1 MVVVTDI
8 HKSFGQV
15 YAVRGVS
22 FELAPGQIAGLL
34 GHNGAGKTTTIRMI
48 AGYLTPDV
56 GRVSVAGF
64 DTVTNRQAALA
75 KLGYLPEAN
84 PLYPEMGVPEYLHFR
99 ARLFGVE
106 RAKRHEAVERAI
118 ERCWL
123 KEMRGRRIATLSKGY
138 KQRVGLAAA
147 LLHEP
152 PVLLLDEPT
161 NGLDPTQIH
170 ETRGL
175 IKELA
180 ADRTVLVSSHI
191 LPEIE
196 RVCDRV
202 IIFAGGKVGADGSPT
217 DLARGIG
224 VHAGRGNI
232 GSVYTME
239 ARSHEQSDARA
250 ASFENALRAN
260 SGVSSFDPAAAL
272 PDGWTRWTIHATAA
286 ARDMREELAA
296 AAAKHSLVVREL
308 RSERASLEKV
318 FMTVL
323 ERAGDLP

>member
-1 MVVVTDI
+1 MIVVSGV

-15 YAVRGVS
+15 YAVRGVD
-22 FELAPGQIAGLL
+22 FELAAGQVAGLL

-48 AGYLTPDV
+48 AAFLTPDV
-56 GRVSVAGF
+56 GRIKVGGF
-64 DTVTNRQAALA
+64 DTVEHRQAALA
-75 KLGYLPEAN
+75 RLGYLPEAN

-106 RAKRHEAVERAI
+106 RAKRHSAVERVI

-123 KEMRGRRIATLSKGY
+123 KEMRGRRIGALSKGY

-147 LLHEP
+147 LLHDP

-161 NGLDPTQIH
+161 NGLDPAQIH

-175 IKELA
+175 IKDLA
-180 ADRTVLVSSHI
+180 RDRTVLISSHI

-202 IIFAGGKVGADGSPT
+202 IIVAGGKVGADGTPA

-224 VHAGRGNI
+224 VKAGRGTI
-232 GSVYTME
+232 GGVYVLE
-239 ARSHEQSDARA
+239 ARAQEGDVAAKR
-250 ASFENALRAN
+250 ASFENALRA
-260 SGVSSFDPAAAL
+260 SEGVARFESVEVE
-272 PDGWTRWTIHATAA
+272 GWTRWTIHATGV
-286 ARDMREELAA
+286 ARDLREELGAV
-296 AAAKHSLVVREL
+296 AAKHGLRVREL
-308 RSERASLEKV
+308 RSERASLEQV

-323 ERAGDLP
+323 ERAEDLP

>member
-1 MVVVTDI
+1 MVVVSDL
-8 HKSFGQV
+8 HKSFGPV

-22 FELAPGQIAGLL
+22 FELAQGQIAGLL

-48 AGYLTPDV
+48 AGFLTPDV
-56 GRVSVAGF
+56 GHVSIDGF
-64 DTVTNRQAALA
+64 HTVNNRQEALA
-75 KLGYLPEAN
+75 RLGYLPEAN
-84 PLYPEMGVPEYLHFR
+84 PLYPEMAVPEYLEFR
-99 ARLFGVE
+99 ARLFGVPHAQ
-106 RAKRHEAVERAI
+106 RKAAIDRVI

-123 KEMRGRRIATLSKGY
+123 SDMRSRRISTLSKGY

-147 LLHEP
+147 LLHNP

-180 ADRTVLVSSHI
+180 QDRTVLISSHI

-202 IIFAGGKVGADGSPT
+202 IIFAGGKVGADGSPA

-224 VHAGRGNI
+224 VKAGRGNI
-232 GSVYTME
+232 GGTYLLE
-239 ARSHEQSDARA
+239 AKGEA
-250 ASFENALRAN
+250 AAFERALRETQ
-260 SGVSSFDPAAAL
+260 GVSTFETVNT
-272 PDGWTRWTIHATAA
+272 DGWTRWTIHATPAA
-286 ARDMREELAA
+286 GDLREELARTA
-296 AAAKHSLVVREL
+296 SAHALSVREL
-308 RSERASLEKV
+308 RAERASLERV

-323 ERAGDLP
+323 EHAGELQ

>member
-1 MVVVTDI
+1 MVVVSDL
-8 HKSFGQV
+8 HKSFGPV

-48 AGYLTPDV
+48 AGFLTPDV
-56 GRVSVAGF
+56 GHVSIDGF
-64 DTVTNRQAALA
+64 HTVNTRQEALA
-75 KLGYLPEAN
+75 RLGYLPESN
-84 PLYPEMGVPEYLHFR
+84 PLYPEMAVPEYLEFR
-99 ARLFGVE
+99 ARLFGVP
-106 RAKRHEAVERAI
+106 RAARSAAVERVI

-123 KEMRGRRIATLSKGY
+123 SEVRTRRISTLSKGY

-147 LLHEP
+147 LLHNP

-175 IKELA
+175 IKELSH
-180 ADRTVLVSSHI
+180 DRTVLISSHI

-202 IIFAGGKVGADGSPT
+202 IIFAGGKVGADGSPA
-217 DLARGIG
+217 DLARGVG
-224 VHAGRGNI
+224 VKAGRGNI
-232 GSVYTME
+232 GGSYTLE
-239 ARSHEQSDARA
+239 AKGASTDA
-250 ASFENALRAN
+250 FERALRETQ
-260 SGVSSFDPAAAL
+260 GVSTFQSAPA
-272 PDGWTRWTIHATAA
+272 DGWTRWTIHATPAA
-286 ARDMREELAA
+286 GDLREELARTA
-296 AAAKHSLVVREL
+296 STHALSVREL
-308 RSERASLEKV
+308 RAERASLERV

-323 ERAGDLP
+323 EHAGELQ